1 MLDAGTVVLAVEYN
15 GYQGANRT
23 VLAQASAH
31 GRAASMFW
39 IVNALTSQSFAEGG
53 QVLASF
59 EPGLDPVPGPAVA
72 AALDSLDFEDYRDKE
87 GKGLV
92 ALERLTGC
100 GFTAADLE
108 RIVAAGTA
116 FQVNR

>member
-1 MLDAGTVVLAVEYN
+1 
-15 GYQGANRT
+15 
-23 VLAQASAH
+23 
-31 GRAASMFW
+31 MFW
-39 IVNALTSQSFAEGG
+39 NVNALTTLSFAEGG

-59 EPGLDPVPGPAVA
+59 EPGLDPVPDAGPAVA
-72 AALDSLDFEDYRDKE
+72 AALDSLDFEDYQDKE

-92 ALERLTGC
+92 AMERFTGR
-100 GFTAADLE
+100 GFTTADLE